1 MAHIKDEDLKRLK
14 DLLAKTTLGPW
25 HLGLTFVYT
34 RDAGN
39 GQPRHIFSPDSALLT
54 YEDCEFV
61 VAAHE
66 LMPALLAEIVAL
78 RSHLSPAVDAP
89 MIAGEPVV
97 EEEVRCPHCGSGGP
111 FTTVGYLVYE
121 KSIVTYTCRACD
133 NHFQLARSKG
143 TD

>member
-1 MAHIKDEDLKRLK
+1 MTHITDEDLKRLK

-97 EEEVRCPHCGSGGP
+97 EEEVRCPHCGSLGP
-111 FTTVGYLVYE
+111 FTKTTCRVY
-121 KSIVTYTCRACD
+121 SRAVVSYTCDSCYK
-133 NHFQLARSKG
+133 HFQERES
-143 TD
+143 